1 MTLWLTDEFV
11 KASLEAR
18 EEDVRRFR
26 LESEARR
33 HVAHD
38 GKRRVWRWQ
47 VEPGMEEAFQDLL
60 GWFLPSQRHVEMA
73 TEEAS
78 ARRSLF
84 RSCCRRVRLT
94 SCCTR
99 GA

>member
-11 KASLEAR
+11 KASLDAR

-26 LESEARR
+26 LVSEARR
-33 HVAHD
+33 PAAPD
-38 GKRRVWRWQ
+38 GKQRVWHWR

-60 GWFLPSQRHVEMA
+60 GWFLPSQRNVEMA
-73 TEEAS
+73 TAETS

-84 RSCCRRVRLT
+84 RSCCRRVRLAA
-94 SCCTR
+94 CCAR
-99 GA
+99 AA